1 MTELMF
7 EDFIAYFPSIGT
19 HAIKYW
25 ESSTYELSVELDD
38 GTIAIFDYT
47 NKTIRWLSQ
56 DDYTTEQKCKYEF
69 GRRLKRLMFIKGVTQ
84 MELADMTGISQTLL
98 SGYITGRVSPT
109 FPKVDKIC
117 RALDCSMDELRY
129 ITERNNR

>member
-47 NKTIRWLSQ
+47 NKTIRWLSK
-56 DDYTTEQKCKYEF
+56 DDYTTEQGCKYEF
-69 GRRLKRLMFIKGVTQ
+69 GRRLKRLMFIKGVIQT
-84 MELADMTGISQTLL
+84 ELADMTGISQSLL
-98 SGYITGRVSPT
+98 NGYITGRVSPT

-129 ITERNNR
+129 IEERNNR

>member
-47 NKTIRWLSQ
+47 NKTIRWLSK
-56 DDYTTEQKCKYEF
+56 DDHTTEQGCKYEF
-69 GRRLKRLMFIKGVTQ
+69 GRKLKRLMFIKGVTQ
-84 MELADMTGISQTLL
+84 MELADMTGISQALL

>member
-47 NKTIRWLSQ
+47 NKTIRWLSK
-56 DDYTTEQKCKYEF
+56 DDYTTEQGCKYEF

-98 SGYITGRVSPT
+98 SGYITGRVSPS
-109 FPKVDKIC
+109 FLKVDKIC
-117 RALDCSMDELRY
+117 RALNCSMDELRY
-129 ITERNNR
+129 IEERNKL

>member
-7 EDFIAYFPSIGT
+7 EDFIEYFPSIGT

-47 NKTIRWLSQ
+47 NKTIRWLSK
-56 DDYTTEQKCKYEF
+56 DDYTTEQGCKYEF

-84 MELADMTGISQTLL
+84 TELADMTGISQSLL
-98 SGYITGRVSPT
+98 NGYITGRVSPT

>member
-47 NKTIRWLSQ
+47 NKTIRWLSK
-56 DDYTTEQKCKYEF
+56 DDYTTEQGCKYEF

-84 MELADMTGISQTLL
+84 TELADMTGISQTLL
-98 SGYITGRVSPT
+98 SGYITGRVSPS
-109 FPKVDKIC
+109 FLKVDKIC

-129 ITERNNR
+129 ITERNKR

>member
-7 EDFIAYFPSIGT
+7 EDFIVYFPSIGT
-19 HAIKYW
+19 HAVKYW
-25 ESSTYELSVELDD
+25 ESSTYELYVELDD
-38 GTIAIFDYT
+38 GMIAIFDYT

-56 DDYTTEQKCKYEF
+56 NDYTTEQKCKYEF